1 MALTAG
7 NLIDEAVGLYNDALQ
22 ADGDYE
28 RVGQAEWIRFL
39 NSALRSLVLV
49 RPDALPKTTSVQLA
63 AGTKQSL
70 PSEAF
75 KLIDITRNMGTDGS
89 TEGKI
94 ITPIKRET
102 LDLTNQ
108 LWHQGTA
115 TTYID
120 HFTYDEENPRTFYV
134 TPPVHAVTA
143 VYVEMVYSYNPITIT
158 ATTDAITVPDL
169 FANPLISW
177 MLYRAYSIDDESS
190 DFAKGQA
197 ELSTFFNLLQV
208 EAQSSLQTA
217 PSNKE

>member
-7 NLIDEAVGLYNDALQ
+7 DLIDEAVGLYNDALQ
-22 ADGDYE
+22 EDNEYE
-28 RVGQAEWIRFL
+28 RITVAEWIRFL
-39 NSALRSLVLV
+39 NSGLRSLVLV
-49 RPDALPKTTSVQLA
+49 RPDALPKTEPVTLV
-63 AGTKQSL
+63 AGTRQTI
-70 PSEAF
+70 PTEAF
-75 KLIDITRNMGTDGS
+75 KLIDITRNMGTDGL

-120 HFTYDEENPRTFYV
+120 HFTYDEENPRSFYV
-134 TPPVHAVTA
+134 TPPVHAVT
-143 VYVEMVYSYNPITIT
+143 VVQVEMVYSIMPTTVTIVGDSI
-158 ATTDAITVPDL
+158 AVPDL

-197 ELSTFFNLLQV
+197 ELQAFFNLLQV
-208 EAQSSLQTA
+208 EASSSLQVA

>member
-7 NLIDEAVGLYNDALQ
+7 NVIDEAVGLYNDAIQ

-28 RVGQAEWIRFL
+28 RIAQADWIRYL

-49 RPDALPKTTSVQLA
+49 RPDAHPKTTSVQLV
-63 AGTKQSL
+63 AGTKQTL
-70 PSEAF
+70 PAEAF

-94 ITPIKRET
+94 ITPIKKET

-108 LWHQGTA
+108 LWHQDTA

-134 TPPVHAVTA
+134 TPPVHASTA
-143 VYVEMVYSYNPITIT
+143 VYVEMVYSYQPIVVT
-158 ATTDAITVPDL
+158 ATTDALTVSDL
-169 FANPLISW
+169 FANPLIEW
-177 MLYRAYSIDDESS
+177 MLYRAYSVDDESA

-197 ELSTFFNLLQV
+197 NLQAFLNLLQV
-208 EAQSSLQTA
+208 EAQSSLQVA
-217 PSNKE
+217 PSKKE